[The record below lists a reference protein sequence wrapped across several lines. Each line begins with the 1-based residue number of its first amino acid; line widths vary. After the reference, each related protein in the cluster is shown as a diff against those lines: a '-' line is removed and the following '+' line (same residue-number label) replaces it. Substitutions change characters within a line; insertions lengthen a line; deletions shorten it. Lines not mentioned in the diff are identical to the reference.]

1 MGGAMTKVKPE
12 ASTNRLPGS
21 SQAIV
26 LVDDHP
32 LIRHGLAAAIQARFP
47 GLNLAL
53 SSTAEEGLI
62 LARKILAWPEPT
74 RLLVLLDLSLPGLS
88 GLSAIQNF
96 RDLAGPITIITL
108 SGNDEDLRV
117 GACLGSGADA
127 FVSKA
132 APVEMLLD
140 VVQQSLSTSLKSGTW
155 LSACGFRDSST
166 IQRLKITGRQLQVL
180 LMTCSGAS
188 NRDIAN
194 ELEITEIT
202 AKTHV
207 SGVFKALGVASRTQA
222 ILMAQQLGLVT
233 T

>member
-1 MGGAMTKVKPE
+1 MGKAVTRKAPQ
-12 ASTNRLPGS
+12 ASSNRFTES
-21 SQAIV
+21 SQAVI

-32 LIRHGLAAAIQARFP
+32 LIRHALAAAIQTRFP
-47 GLNLAL
+47 GLNLAV

-74 RLLVLLDLSLPGLS
+74 SLHILLDLSLPGLS

-96 RDLAGPITIITL
+96 RELSEHISIITL

-117 GACLGSGADA
+117 GACLGSGANA

-132 APVEMLLD
+132 APIEVLLD
-140 VVQQSLSTSLKSGTW
+140 VIQQSLQNTLKLGTW
-155 LSACGFRDSST
+155 LSAYGFRDSST
-166 IQRLKITGRQLQVL
+166 IQRLKLTGRQLQVL
-180 LMTCSGAS
+180 LMICSGLS
-188 NRDIAN
+188 NRDIAQ
-194 ELEITEIT
+194 ELDITEIT

-222 ILMAQQLGLVT
+222 ILMAQQLGLVSG
-233 T
+233 

>member
-1 MGGAMTKVKPE
+1 MGEAITRLKPA
-12 ASTNRLPGS
+12 ASSNRVPGS
-21 SQAIV
+21 SQSII

-74 RLLVLLDLSLPGLS
+74 RLIILLDLSLPGLS

-132 APVEMLLD
+132 APIELLLD
-140 VVQQSLSTSLKSGTW
+140 VLQRSLNATLTSGTW
-155 LSACGFRDSST
+155 LSACGFRDSTT
-166 IQRLKITGRQLQVL
+166 IHRLKLTGRQLQVL
-180 LMTCSGAS
+180 LMICGGAS
-188 NRDIAN
+188 NREIAD

-207 SGVFKALGVASRTQA
+207 SGVFKALEVASRTQA
-222 ILMAQQLGLVT
+222 ILMAQRLGLVAT
-233 T
+233 